1 MATAQARMQAF
12 SRNADIGLA
21 ILIVGIMTV
30 MVIPLPPLALDFLL
44 SLSITIAM
52 VIVLVAVYVK
62 SPLEFAVFPSLLL
75 ITTLYRLSLN
85 VATTRLVLLHGNEGT
100 DAAGKVIE
108 AFGQFVVGGNYV
120 VGSVVFAIL
129 VIINYKVITQGSTR
143 ISEVAARFT
152 LDAMPGKQM
161 SIDADLNAGLITE
174 TVARSRRKGL
184 EDEANFYGAM
194 DGALKFVRG
203 DAVAGIIIVIVN
215 ITGGFL
221 IGVFQQG
228 MPMVDAARV
237 YTILTIGDGLV
248 AQLPTLLISTASGLI
263 VSRTASASNLG
274 KDLVN
279 QMLVSPR
286 AMGIASGFLVFMSIV
301 PGMPT
306 VAFMGLGL
314 GAGALAYLISAAE
327 DEAREAEKK
336 EAEKAAAAPP
346 PEKVEALLPLDTLE
360 LEIGYELIPLVDQA
374 QDGELLERI
383 KSLRRQFALEMGIIV
398 PPMHIRDNLQLKSN
412 EYSIL
417 IKGVEVARG
426 ELWMNHHLAIDPGT
440 GVSRVPG
447 VDTRDPTFGLPAL
460 WVSDANKERARM
472 SGYTVVDTATVITTH
487 IKEIIRRHSG
497 QLLGRQET
505 QSLIETFK
513 ETHPKVV
520 EELIPAQLTLGQV
533 QKVLQNLLREEV
545 SIRDLHTILE
555 TLADWASVTK
565 DTDILTEYVRS
576 AMSRQIC
583 KSLKSADGS
592 LYVMTLDPQTE
603 EMVVRSI
610 KTTDHG
616 SYLSLDPKAAQKLI
630 ESLKGAVGRFDATG
644 ATPVLLTGPAAR
656 MHIRRMMERHIPN
669 LMVLSHNEVA
679 MDVKLQNLAVVK
691 I

>member
-1 MATAQARMQAF
+1 MKSLTQH
-12 SRNADIGLA
+12 ADIGLA
-21 ILIVGIMTV
+21 MLIVGIMTV
-30 MVIPLPPLALDFLL
+30 MVIPLPALLLDFLL
-44 SLSITIAM
+44 ALSITISM
-52 VIVLVAVYVK
+52 VIVLVVVYVK
-62 SPLEFAVFPSLLL
+62 SPIEFAVFPSLLL

-108 AFGQFVVGGNYV
+108 AFGQFVVGGNYI
-120 VGSVVFAIL
+120 VGVVVFTIL
-129 VIINYKVITQGSTR
+129 VIINFKVITQGATR

-174 TVARSRRKGL
+174 TDARKRRKAL
-184 EDEANFYGAM
+184 EDEATFYGSM

-203 DAVAGIIIVIVN
+203 DAVAGIMITIVN
-215 ITGGFL
+215 IVAGFA

-228 MPMVDAARV
+228 MPVAEAARI

-263 VSRTASASNLG
+263 VTRTAGSSNLG
-274 KDLVN
+274 KDLVD
-279 QMLVSPR
+279 QVLISPR
-286 AMGIASGFLVFMSIV
+286 AMGIASGFLLFMSFV

-306 VAFMGLGL
+306 IAFMGLGA
-314 GAGALAYLISAAE
+314 GAGGLAYLLSVAE
-327 DEAREAEKK
+327 DEAKAIETK
-336 EAEKAAAAPP
+336 EAEKVAAAPP
-346 PEKVEALLPLDTLE
+346 VEKVEALLPLDTLE

-426 ELWMNHHLAIDPGT
+426 DLWMNHHLAIDPGT
-440 GVSRVPG
+440 GVPKVPG
-447 VDTRDPTFGLPAL
+447 VETRDPTFGLPAL

-487 IKEIIRRHSG
+487 IKEVIRRHSG
-497 QLLGRQET
+497 QLMGRQET
-505 QSLIETFK
+505 QGLIDTFK

-520 EELIPAQLTLGQV
+520 EELIPGLLTLGQT

-555 TLADWASVTK
+555 TLADWASLTK

-576 AMSRQIC
+576 AMARQIC

-603 EMVVRSI
+603 EIVARAI
-610 KTTDHG
+610 KATDHG
-616 SYLSLDPKAAQKLI
+616 SYLSLDPKAAQRLI
-630 ESLKGAVGRFDATG
+630 ETLKTEVTKFDTTG
-644 ATPVLLTGPAAR
+644 GSPVLLTGPAVR
-656 MHIRRMMERHIPN
+656 MHIKRMMERHIPN
-669 LMVLSHNEVA
+669 MAVLSHSEVA
-679 MDVKLQNLAVVK
+679 MDVKLQNVAVVK

>member
-1 MATAQARMQAF
+1 MQ
-12 SRNADIGLA
+12 SLTQNADIGLA
-21 ILIVGIMTV
+21 MLIVGIMTV
-30 MVIPLPPLALDFLL
+30 MVIPLPSLLLDFLL
-44 SLSITIAM
+44 ALSITISM
-52 VIVLVAVYVK
+52 VIVLVVVYVK

-120 VGSVVFAIL
+120 VGVVVFTIL
-129 VIINYKVITQGSTR
+129 VIINFKVITQGATR

-174 TVARSRRKGL
+174 TDARNRRKGL
-184 EDEANFYGAM
+184 EDEANFYGSM

-203 DAVAGIIIVIVN
+203 DAVAGIMITIVN
-215 ITGGFL
+215 IVAGFT
-221 IGVFQQG
+221 IGIFQQG
-228 MPMVDAARV
+228 MPMAEAARI

-263 VSRTASASNLG
+263 VTRTAGSSNLG

-279 QMLVSPR
+279 QVLISPR
-286 AMGIASGFLVFMSIV
+286 AMGIASGFLLFMSFV

-306 VAFMGLGL
+306 IAFMGLGA
-314 GAGALAYLISAAE
+314 GAGGLAYLLSVAE
-327 DEAREAEKK
+327 DETKETEKK
-336 EAEKAAAAPP
+336 EAEKTAAAPP
-346 PEKVEALLPLDTLE
+346 AEKVEALLPLDTLE

-426 ELWMNHHLAIDPGT
+426 DLWMNHHLAIDPGT
-440 GVSRVPG
+440 GVPKIPG
-447 VDTRDPTFGLPAL
+447 VETRDPTFGLPAL

-472 SGYTVVDTATVITTH
+472 SGYTVVDSATVITTH

-497 QLLGRQET
+497 QLMGRQDT
-505 QSLIETFK
+505 QSLIDAFK

-520 EELIPAQLTLGQV
+520 EELIPGLLTLGQT
-533 QKVLQNLLREEV
+533 QKVLQNLLREDI

-555 TLADWASVTK
+555 TLADWATVTK

-576 AMSRQIC
+576 AMARQIC

-603 EMVVRSI
+603 EIVAKAI
-610 KTTDHG
+610 KGTDHG
-616 SYLSLDPKAAQKLI
+616 SYLSLDPRAAQKLI
-630 ESLKGAVGRFDATG
+630 ETIKANTGKFDAMG
-644 ATPVLLTGPAAR
+644 VTPVVLTGPAVR
-656 MHIRRMMERHIPN
+656 MHLRRMMERHIPN
-669 LMVLSHNEVA
+669 MSVLSHGEVA

>member
-1 MATAQARMQAF
+1 MATALARMEGF
-12 SRNADIGLA
+12 SRHADIGLA

-30 MVIPLPPLALDFLL
+30 MVIPLPPILLDVLLAF
-44 SLSITIAM
+44 SITISM
-52 VIVLVAVYVK
+52 VILLVVVYIK
-62 SPLEFAVFPSLLL
+62 SPLQFAVFPSLLL

-108 AFGQFVVGGNYV
+108 AFGLFVVGGNYV
-120 VGSVVFAIL
+120 VGAVVFAIL
-129 VIINYKVITQGSTR
+129 VIINFKVITQGATR

-174 TVARSRRKGL
+174 TDARARRKAL
-184 EDEANFYGAM
+184 EDEATFYGSM

-203 DAVAGIIIVIVN
+203 DAVAGIMITIVN
-215 ITGGFL
+215 IVAGFT

-228 MPMVDAARV
+228 MPMADAASV
-237 YTILTIGDGLV
+237 YMILTIGDGLV

-263 VSRTASASNLG
+263 VTRTAGSANLG
-274 KDLVN
+274 KDLVD
-279 QMLVSPR
+279 QLFVSPR
-286 AMGIASGFLVFMSIV
+286 AMGIASGFLLFMALV

-306 VAFMGLGL
+306 VAFMALGT
-314 GAGALAYLISAAE
+314 GAGGLAYLLSQAE
-327 DEAREAEKK
+327 DEAVAIEKK
-336 EAEKAAAAPP
+336 EAEKAASAPP
-346 PEKVEALLPLDTLE
+346 QEKVEALLPLDTLE

-426 ELWMNHHLAIDPGT
+426 DLWMNHHLAIDPGT
-440 GVSRVPG
+440 GVAKIPG
-447 VDTRDPTFGLPAL
+447 VETRDPTFGLPAL
-460 WVSDANKERARM
+460 WVSDSNKERARM

-487 IKEIIRRHSG
+487 IKEIIRRHSS
-497 QLLGRQET
+497 QLMGRQET
-505 QSLIETFK
+505 QSLIDTFK
-513 ETHPKVV
+513 ETNPKVV
-520 EELIPAQLTLGQV
+520 EELIPGQLTLGQT

-592 LYVMTLDPQTE
+592 LYVITLDPQTE
-603 EMVVRSI
+603 EVVLRAI
-610 KTTDHG
+610 KVTDHG
-616 SYLSLDPKAAQKLI
+616 SYLALDPKAAQKLI
-630 ESLKGAVGRFDATG
+630 EVLKANIGKFDAIG
-644 ATPVLLTGPAAR
+644 ASPTLLTGPAVR

-669 LMVLSHNEVA
+669 LTVLSHNEVA
-679 MDVKLQNLAVVK
+679 MDVKLQNLAVAK

>member
-1 MATAQARMQAF
+1 MATAQVRMDGLTKH
-12 SRNADIGLA
+12 ADIGLA
-21 ILIVGIMTV
+21 LLIVGIMTV
-30 MVIPLPPLALDFLL
+30 MVIPLPAFVLDVLLAF
-44 SLSITIAM
+44 SITISM
-52 VIVLVAVYVK
+52 VILLVVIYIK
-62 SPLEFAVFPSLLL
+62 SPLQFAVFPSLLL

-108 AFGQFVVGGNYV
+108 AFGLFVVGGNYV
-120 VGSVVFAIL
+120 VGAVVFTIL
-129 VIINYKVITQGSTR
+129 VIINFKVITQGATR

-174 TVARSRRKGL
+174 TDARTRRKAL
-184 EDEANFYGAM
+184 EDEATFYGSM

-203 DAVAGIIIVIVN
+203 DAVAGIMIVIVN
-215 ITGGFL
+215 IVAGFS
-221 IGVFQQG
+221 IGVLQQG
-228 MPMVDAARV
+228 MRMADAASV
-237 YTILTIGDGLV
+237 YMILTIGDGLV

-263 VSRTASASNLG
+263 VTRTAGSANLG
-274 KDLVN
+274 KDLVD
-279 QMLVSPR
+279 QLFVSPR
-286 AMGIASGFLVFMSIV
+286 AMGISSAFLLFMAIV

-306 VAFMGLGL
+306 VAFMALGT
-314 GAGALAYLISAAE
+314 GAGGLAYLLSQAE
-327 DEAREAEKK
+327 DEAIATEKQEAEKT
-336 EAEKAAAAPP
+336 ASAPP
-346 PEKVEALLPLDTLE
+346 QEKVEALLPLDTLE

-374 QDGELLERI
+374 QNGELLERI

-426 ELWMNHHLAIDPGT
+426 DLWMNHHLAIDPGT
-440 GVSRVPG
+440 GVAKIPG
-447 VDTRDPTFGLPAL
+447 VETRDPTFGLPAL

-487 IKEIIRRHSG
+487 IKEIIRRHSS
-497 QLLGRQET
+497 QLMGRQET
-505 QSLIETFK
+505 QSLIDTFK
-513 ETHPKVV
+513 ETNPKVV
-520 EELIPAQLTLGQV
+520 EELIPLQLTLGQT

-555 TLADWASVTK
+555 TLADWTTVTK

-603 EMVVRSI
+603 EVVARAI
-610 KTTDHG
+610 KGTDHG
-616 SYLSLDPKAAQKLI
+616 SYLALDPKAAQKII
-630 ESLKGAVGRFDATG
+630 EALKANTGKFDTIG

-669 LMVLSHNEVA
+669 LTVLSHGEVA